1 MLFINV
7 YIFCHSR
14 SWVHLTW
21 MTHSL
26 YRFIKHSNS
35 SNSTRQQ
42 LAVLLS
48 RSLQSGCAGHVVP
61 HLLYV
66 WRISTCSR
74 STANSIWGPVFPFDI
89 NTQFVRKYTS
99 RIGYLHKQYIDILYW
114 SFIWC
119 LWCVTRLCSKRN
131 WREPSVRNLLNPV
144 CPAYY

>member
-131 WREPSVRNLLNPV
+131 CREPSVRNLLNPV